1 MTLISTWL
9 CDRKTALDTDRFSS
23 LGLLILRLFL
33 GLTMAFGHGWG
44 KLTNFSEVATQFPDP
59 FGIGL
64 GLTLGLVVFAEFFCS
79 LALALGVA
87 TRAAAIPLIIT
98 MATAAFVIHADDPFA
113 TKEKAL
119 LYLVA
124 YVVILIAGPGRYA
137 LDALCCGS
145 NRKERAGN

>member
-1 MTLISTWL
+1 MTLVVNWL
-9 CDRKTALDTDRFSS
+9 CDRKTALDTNRSVS
-23 LGLLILRLFL
+23 IGLLIMRLFL

-87 TRAAAIPLIIT
+87 TRAAVIPLIIA
-98 MATAAFVIHADDPFA
+98 MGTAAFVIHADDPFA

-119 LYLVA
+119 LYLVS
-124 YVVILIAGPGRYA
+124 YVAILIAGPGRYA
-137 LDALCCGS
+137 LDALCCNS
-145 NRKERAGN
+145 NTKKRASH